1 MRVTTRQLGTITLAL
16 TLLGAGVVAGVG
28 IGGFPGST
36 DHAAAAPAQGARQT
50 LQIIPAGPGIVKY
63 TPTGQNPSFDCDTG
77 GPSQVAQGN
86 NAFFVVHCQQTYEP
100 NQTVTL
106 EAIPR
111 PTEPQD
117 EGRVYSFAGWSAEEC
132 AGQNPCRLVMPDG
145 PLTISAIFSP
155 AEFGIVVKDSDTGNA
170 SVTATANPAGKA
182 LTCTK
187 EATPACRGWYAVG
200 TELTITANP
209 GSGKFNS
216 WHRNCEGTDRR
227 CVVTTAGYGWA
238 SAEFNDAGAANIP
251 DRIPARVNV
260 VVGGASGGKVVSS
273 RSPNFGDAVDCPPTC
288 NARFYLGE
296 PVTLTASGTAQ
307 LSTWGAA
314 CAGAASSCRIYAGVR
329 NPVRATFQ
337 ATQVT
342 TTQPTTTQATTTQVT
357 TTTTTI
363 TGTTTDRTA
372 AARLVRV
379 AVGSQRGRRT
389 VVATL
394 RLERRF
400 VGRMVLVRGTRSLAS
415 KGFQLRAGSHRLK
428 LLLPRG
434 VRPGW
439 TSLRIT
445 LRDARGDVVTLRRA
459 VRLR

>member
-1 MRVTTRQLGTITLAL
+1 MRVTTRQLGTVTLVF
-16 TLLGAGVVAGVG
+16 TMLGAGVVAGVG
-28 IGGFPGST
+28 VGEFPGST
-36 DHAAAAPAQGARQT
+36 DHAAAAPAQGPQT
-50 LQIIPAGPGIVKY
+50 LQIIPAGPGTVKY
-63 TPTGQNPSFDCDTG
+63 TPTGQNPSFGCNTD

-86 NAFFVVHCQQTYEP
+86 NAFSAIHCEQTYEP

-111 PTEPQD
+111 PTGPQD
-117 EGRVYSFAGWSAEEC
+117 EGRVYSFVGWSADEC
-132 AGQNPCRLVMPDG
+132 AGKNPCQLVMPDG

-155 AEFGIVVKDSDTGNA
+155 AEFGVFVTDSNTGDA
-170 SVTATANPAGKA
+170 SVTATASPAGKA

-187 EATPACRGWYAVG
+187 EQTPACRGWYAAG
-200 TELTITANP
+200 TELTLTANP

-238 SAEFNDAGAANIP
+238 NAEFNDAGAADIP

-307 LSTWGAA
+307 LSTWGGA
-314 CAGAASSCRIYAGVR
+314 CPGAASTCRIYAGVR

-337 ATQVT
+337 ASQVT
-342 TTQPTTTQATTTQVT
+342 TTQASTTQVTTTQVT
-357 TTTTTI
+357 TTTKT
-363 TGTTTDRTA
+363 TGTTIGRTEP
-372 AARLVRV
+372 ARLVSV
-379 AVGSQRGRRT
+379 AVGSQRGQRK

-394 RLERRF
+394 LLQRRF
-400 VGRMVLVRGTRSLAS
+400 VGRISLVRGGRSLGS
-415 KGFQLRAGSHRLK
+415 KQFKFGPGRHRLT
-428 LLLPRG
+428 LVLRRG

-439 TSLRIT
+439 TSLRLT
-445 LRDARGDVVTLRRA
+445 LRDARGRVVTLRRP